1 MKKVSIDIIAGF
13 LGAGKTTLI
22 NKLLDEAYI
31 GEKVAVL
38 ENEFGAVS
46 IDGDF
51 IDTAGKSGVQVTEIT
66 NGCICCTLRSSLTAG
81 LLEIC
86 RDFAPNRI
94 IIEPTGLAD
103 LEDIATPIED
113 AAKECPLVI
122 DHVITVV
129 SAEHYEALKVT
140 IGPFL
145 TKQISNAGLVVLS
158 RAEAAAAAIGEEL
171 RQNFPGLPV
180 IDEPWSKISGLT
192 ILDLVKP
199 YCRDDRNDQDKQE
212 EQEHHHGAAA
222 HNHDH
227 DHCHHDHDHCHHDH
241 DHCHHDRD
249 HGHHGHHHT
258 APEYSYYC
266 AKTDRVFEEGD
277 ILALAGLFQ
286 GEDGGEVYR
295 AKGILKGAAHG
306 FRFDFVGGSFSL
318 QPFEVNGEGKFT
330 VIGKSIDTSFWEKT
344 IGTKAL

>member
-1 MKKVSIDIIAGF
+1 MKKISIDIIAGF

-86 RDFAPNRI
+86 RDFAPDRI

-103 LEDIATPIED
+103 LEDIAAPIED

-129 SAEHYEALKVT
+129 SAAHYEALKAT

-158 RAEAAAAAIGEEL
+158 RAEAAAAAAIGEEL
-171 RQNFPGLPV
+171 RKSFPTLPV

-199 YCRDDRNDQDKQE
+199 YCHHDQDG
-212 EQEHHHGAAA
+212 QEHHHDADD
-222 HNHDH
+222 HDHDHDHAH
-227 DHCHHDHDHCHHDH
+227 DHCHHDHHGH
-241 DHCHHDRD
+241 D

-266 AKTDRVFEEGD
+266 AKTHRVFEEGE
-277 ILALAGLFQ
+277 IAAFAGLFQ
-286 GEDGGEVYR
+286 GEEGGEVYR

-330 VIGKSIDTSFWEKT
+330 VIGKNIDAAFWEKT
-344 IGTKAL
+344 VGAKAL

>member
-1 MKKVSIDIIAGF
+1 MKKISIDIIAGF

-38 ENEFGAVS
+38 ENEFGAVA

-86 RDFAPNRI
+86 RDFAPDRI

-103 LEDIATPIED
+103 LEDIAAPIED
-113 AAKECPLVI
+113 AAKECPLII

-129 SAEHYEALKVT
+129 SAEHYEALKAT

-145 TKQISNAGLVVLS
+145 TKQIASAGLVVLS
-158 RAEAAAAAIGEEL
+158 RTEAAAAAAIGEEL
-171 RQNFPGLPV
+171 RKNFPALPV
-180 IDEPWSKISGLT
+180 IAEPWSHISGLT

-199 YCRDDRNDQDKQE
+199 YCRDDHGG
-212 EQEHHHGAAA
+212 QEHHHDADD
-222 HNHDH
+222 HDH
-227 DHCHHDHDHCHHDH
+227 DH
-241 DHCHHDRD
+241 D
-249 HGHHGHHHT
+249 HGHRHT
-258 APEYSYYC
+258 APAYRYYC
-266 AKTDRVFEEGD
+266 AKTHRLFEEAE
-277 ILALAGLFQ
+277 IMALAALFR
-286 GEDGGEVYR
+286 GEEGGEVYR

-318 QPFEVNGEGKFT
+318 QPFEVSGAGKFT
-330 VIGKSIDTSFWEKT
+330 VIGKNIDSSFWEKT
-344 IGTKAL
+344 VGAEAL

>member
-86 RDFAPNRI
+86 RDFAPDRI

-103 LEDIATPIED
+103 LEDIAAPIED
-113 AAKECPLVI
+113 AAKTYPLFI

-129 SAEHYEALKVT
+129 STAHYEALKST

-145 TKQISNAGLVVLS
+145 TKQIASAGLVILS
-158 RAEAAAAAIGEEL
+158 RAEDAAAAAIGEEL
-171 RQNFPGLPV
+171 RKNFPTLPV
-180 IDEPWSKISGLT
+180 IDEAWSGISGLT
-192 ILDLVKP
+192 ILELVKP
-199 YCRDDRNDQDKQE
+199 YCSHGL
-212 EQEHHHGAAA
+212 EQHGDAD
-222 HNHDH
+222 DH
-227 DHCHHDHDHCHHDH
+227 DHAHTHNHE
-241 DHCHHDRD
+241 
-249 HGHHGHHHT
+249 HGHCQHGHDHT
-258 APEYSYYC
+258 APSYSYYC
-266 AKTDRVFEEGD
+266 AKTHRIFEEAE
-277 ILALAGLFQ
+277 IASFANFFR
-286 GEDGGEVYR
+286 GEKGGEVYR
-295 AKGILKGAAHG
+295 AKGILKGAANG

-330 VIGKSIDTSFWEKT
+330 VIGKNIDSSFWEKT
-344 IGTKAL
+344 IGAKAL